1 MHVKSSAHPRRQA
14 CSKTVLLLLLD
25 FSFPLNIILWPF
37 LPNYHFHVL
46 DCGKLAFHN
55 RPWKLSLIRAGAEK
69 EDCLL
74 WTSIDGEFFMH
85 KYLSSETTVSLSWL
99 LSPAAPCSAAALVS
113 LHPLLLSS
121 AQHLQTPL
129 VPLPFLNASH
139 GVTSVIFCCSMQQK
153 LNQDQMHLHLLG
165 ITVLISKTC
174 WMSRQYLF
182 TGEMPRSGNDT
193 GSIKHNQYVCI
204 HTIWQLSSRSMTFI
218 SPDHVSPQ
226 KALTSITDEWD
237 WWVIT
242 VFAKNN

>member
-1 MHVKSSAHPRRQA
+1 MRFWFGCLCRARKVVGPPKAAS
-14 CSKTVLLLLLD
+14 LLQNSPFAVARL
-25 FSFPLNIILWPF
+25 F
-37 LPNYHFHVL
+37 LPSQYHIVAFSAQLSLNHVL

-99 LSPAAPCSAAALVS
+99 LSPAALCSAAALVS

-153 LNQDQMHLHLLG
+153 LNQVKCHDQEMIQVKSN
-165 ITVLISKTC
+165 ITN
-174 WMSRQYLF
+174 MSVFTLF
-182 TGEMPRSGNDT
+182 DNCQVDRWP
-193 GSIKHNQYVCI
+193 
-204 HTIWQLSSRSMTFI
+204 LSVQIMWAR
-218 SPDHVSPQ
+218 
-226 KALTSITDEWD
+226 KKL
-237 WWVIT
+237 
-242 VFAKNN
+242 

>member
-1 MHVKSSAHPRRQA
+1 MRVKSSAHPRRQA

-25 FSFPLNIILWPF
+25 LSFPLNIILWPF

-99 LSPAAPCSAAALVS
+99 LSPAALCSAAALVS

-121 AQHLQTPL
+121 TQHLQTPL

-153 LNQDQMHLHLLG
+153 LNQVKCHDQEMIQVKSN
-165 ITVLISKTC
+165 ITN
-174 WMSRQYLF
+174 MSVFTLF
-182 TGEMPRSGNDT
+182 DNCQVDRWP
-193 GSIKHNQYVCI
+193 
-204 HTIWQLSSRSMTFI
+204 LSVQIMWAR
-218 SPDHVSPQ
+218 
-226 KALTSITDEWD
+226 KKL
-237 WWVIT
+237 
-242 VFAKNN
+242 